1 MAVYSIRELEKLSGI
16 KAHTIRI
23 WEKRYKLIEP
33 HRTNTNIRY
42 YTDANLK
49 KILNVAGLNRQG
61 MKISHIAMMSD
72 QELKEAIMRESS
84 ETSSHETMI
93 DSLVVA
99 MIDLD
104 PYRLDSII
112 EKSISKIGFR
122 ETVTSILY
130 PFLHKIGILWLS
142 EEVNPAQEH
151 LVSSLIRQKII
162 AATDKLPK
170 TFDPNS
176 KKFLLLLPEG
186 EWHEIALL
194 FAQYLIKEARQ
205 EVIYLGQSVP
215 YSDVLATGSSVNF
228 DYIMISFTTQRPGFN
243 APICLQDLGGA
254 FPDKKILYFSGLIE
268 ISQDEL
274 SDNHIPLNKVQDL
287 TDFLNDIQVG

>member
-61 MKISHIAMMSD
+61 MKISHIAMLSD
-72 QELKEAIMRESS
+72 LELKEAIMRE
-84 ETSSHETMI
+84 TSTTTSHETVV

-112 EKSISKIGFR
+112 EKSISKIGFQK
-122 ETVTSILY
+122 TVTDVLY
-130 PFLHKIGILWLS
+130 PFLHKIGVLWQS

-170 TFDPNS
+170 TFNPKG
-176 KKFLLLLPEG
+176 KKFLLTLPEG
-186 EWHEIALL
+186 EWHEVALL
-194 FAQYLIKEARQ
+194 FAQYLVKEANH

-215 YSDVLATGSSVNF
+215 YSDILATGATTNF
-228 DYIMISFTTQRPGFN
+228 DYIMISITTSRPGFD
-243 APICLQDLGGA
+243 AAG
-254 FPDKKILYFSGLIE
+254 FSEGPGRG
-268 ISQDEL
+268 IS
-274 SDNHIPLNKVQDL
+274 
-287 TDFLNDIQVG
+287 G